1 MQGVSFIAHETTKTP
16 YKKIG
21 NASQEYIVNLE
32 MLTEALEKCQYCD
45 KGLLGLANSCQD
57 VPPEGTIP
65 ILKVKCSNCCSINSI
80 RPAESHRTGKRGSA
94 TLDINSRAG
103 LGALHTG
110 IGHSQYSGL
119 MSALGLPSL
128 TSRNFKKRE
137 REAGS
142 AIESVAKRSC
152 AAFTEMERDLSEN
165 DGQGEGPVAVG
176 VSYDMGWRKRGKSY
190 DSSSGVGTAV
200 GLKTGKVISYATR
213 NTLCRVCQEA
223 VANNREPTVHDCR
236 RNHQGSSKSME
247 ANVAVQLFGDAVEGG
262 VRYSHYC

>member
-1 MQGVSFIAHETTKTP
+1 
-16 YKKIG
+16 
-21 NASQEYIVNLE
+21 

-57 VPPEGTIP
+57 ERPEGPIP
-65 ILKVKCSNCCSINSI
+65 ILKVKCSNCCSINGI
-80 RPAESHRTGKRGSA
+80 RPAESYRSGKRGPA

-103 LGALHTG
+103 LGALHAV

-137 REAGS
+137 REAGG

-152 AAFTEMERDLSEN
+152 AAFTEMERALSAN
-165 DGQGEGPVAVG
+165 GGQGEGPGAVG
-176 VSYDMGWRKRGKSY
+176 VSYDMGWRKRGKNY

-200 GLKTGKVISYATR
+200 GLKTGKVISYCTR

-223 VANNREPTVHDCR
+223 VANNREPTAHDCP
-236 RNHQGSSKSME
+236 RNHEGPSKRME

-262 VRYSHYC
+262 ARYSTYVGDDDSTTENRLQF

>member
-1 MQGVSFIAHETTKTP
+1 
-16 YKKIG
+16 
-21 NASQEYIVNLE
+21 
-32 MLTEALEKCQYCD
+32 
-45 KGLLGLANSCQD
+45 
-57 VPPEGTIP
+57 
-65 ILKVKCSNCCSINSI
+65 
-80 RPAESHRTGKRGSA
+80 
-94 TLDINSRAG
+94 
-103 LGALHTG
+103 
-110 IGHSQYSGL
+110 

-176 VSYDMGWRKRGKSY
+176 VSYDMGWRKRGKSRSY

-262 VRYSHYC
+262 VRYSTYVGDGQVQSEESQPSSYWIYPKMLHVLHKTEQGKGVILVGGAEVDSATCVRRTHSLQRMVYIQA